1 MEHTL
6 ITNFLITLVLGAVGS
21 GGFIVCSALNGM
33 YQWNMKKQNRP
44 VDRKIVT
51 RYYIGMGVFFLL
63 TLASVIL
70 LSVSRS

>member
-1 MEHTL
+1 
-6 ITNFLITLVLGAVGS
+6 
-21 GGFIVCSALNGM
+21 
-33 YQWNMKKQNRP
+33 MKKQNRP

-70 LSVSRS
+70 LSVSMS